1 MTRIIRAAVITITTR
16 VIVPDL
22 FIPLAVA
29 AMTLASVHALA
40 PDHWMPLAALARA
53 QRWTASRTAQ
63 VTAACGFAH
72 VTVSVV
78 LGAVGLAFGIR
89 VFERWGAEFESMAG
103 VILIGFGVV
112 YGLYGLRHA
121 AAHLHGHAHRRYD
134 HIHEPRR
141 VTPWTVFLLFAAD
154 PCLAIFPLMFAA
166 APLGWTAVFAVVLL
180 YEAAT
185 IITMTALVLPA
196 RSAANTFVR
205 GQWMHRYGDAL
216 AGGFIAAVGIS
227 VALLGW

>member
-1 MTRIIRAAVITITTR
+1 MPDHLFLPMAAAAV
-16 VIVPDL
+16 
-22 FIPLAVA
+22 
-29 AMTLASVHALA
+29 TLASLHALA

-53 QRWTASRTAQ
+53 QGWSAGRTAR

-78 LGAVGLAFGIR
+78 LGLVALAFGIR
-89 VFERWGAEFESMAG
+89 LFDRFGTELESLAG
-103 VILIGFGVV
+103 IILIGFGV
-112 YGLYGLRHA
+112 LYGLWGLKHA
-121 AAHLHGHAHRRYD
+121 AAHLHGHHHAHYD
-134 HIHEPRR
+134 HVHEARR
-141 VTPWTVFLLFAAD
+141 ATPWTVFLVFAAD

-166 APLGWTAVFAVVLL
+166 APLGWAEVAGIVML

-196 RSAANTFVR
+196 RSAAKTLVR
-205 GQWMHRYGDAL
+205 GQWMHRYGDAV
-216 AGGFIAAVGIS
+216 AGAFIATVGAT